1 MIRTRELTKSYHQ
14 TPVLQGVSMDVAAG
28 TIHGFVGPNGAGKST
43 FLKCLVGVVH
53 PDSGDITVDGLDA
66 RRESLKVRTRIG
78 YAPAETTLYHRMESR
93 ELLDFAI
100 RYHPSPD
107 LARGLALLDQLEVPA
122 NRRVGALSH
131 GMKRKLLLVQAIAS
145 NAPIM
150 VLDEPMEALDPEA
163 RRIVEGLMR
172 DEVSAGRTIFMSS
185 HDLYSTQRL
194 CSRVTFLHHG
204 RVLRDGP
211 VHELLTGIPGRL
223 HVQFRSAMRQDDLPT
238 NDGLQWTG
246 ANTNWQ
252 VRFQCSLE
260 QAMAHL
266 STLPMASIRDDGGHL
281 EDLFDQLYQ
290 VEQGVES

>member
-1 MIRTRELTKSYHQ
+1 MIRTRELTKSYRE
-14 TPVLQGVSMDVAAG
+14 TSVLRGVTVDVAAG

-53 PDSGDITVDGLDA
+53 PDSGEITVDGLDA
-66 RRESLKVRTRIG
+66 RKNSLAVRSRVG
-78 YAPAETTLYHRMESR
+78 YAPAETTLYHRMKAR

-107 LARGLALLDQLEVPA
+107 LARGLALLDQLEVPV
-122 NRRVGALSH
+122 NRRVGDLSH
-131 GMKRKLLLVQAIAS
+131 GMKRKLLLSQAIAS
-145 NAPIM
+145 NAPVMI
-150 VLDEPMEALDPEA
+150 LDEPMEALDPEA

-172 DEVSAGRTIFMSS
+172 DEASTGRTIFMSS

-211 VHELLTGIPGRL
+211 VHELLAGIPGRL
-223 HVQFRSAMRQDDLPT
+223 HVQFRNAMQQEALPT
-238 NDGLQWTG
+238 DDGLQWTG

-266 STLPMASIRDDGGHL
+266 STLPMASVRDDGGHL

-290 VEQGVES
+290 VERRSES